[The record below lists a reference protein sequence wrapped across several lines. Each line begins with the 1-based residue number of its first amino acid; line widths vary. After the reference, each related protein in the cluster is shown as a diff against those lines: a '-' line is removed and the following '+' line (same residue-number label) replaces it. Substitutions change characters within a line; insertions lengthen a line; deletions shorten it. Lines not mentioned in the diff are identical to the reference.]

1 MKRFATI
8 LLALCMVLAL
18 AVPVYAEGETSGTC
32 GDGITWEVSGST
44 LTISGSGKMSDFSAG
59 SEPWAA
65 YKDSITT
72 VKFTGGVT
80 YVGAYSFKDYDKI
93 TSVSLGS
100 QMEYLGKGCF
110 QNCDGLTQL
119 SMPFTG
125 KMTLGEDCLRSCKNL
140 KRIDFAGR
148 FPKFMDNCVWDTYAT
163 FYYPANN
170 PWPKDV
176 IRDLE
181 DRFHGRIEFL
191 DSNGTDH
198 VKETEPKPTEA
209 KPKPTQPKPTPTT
222 PVETT
227 TFATVI
233 WTDNTT
239 PTVTRP
245 TRPPVTVPE
254 DLEDEDDDGGIN
266 GWVAV
271 VVVVGLLAG
280 FAAVTIRI
288 QQVQQQK
295 RRAARRR
302 RRPEQ
307 DGYNQ

>member
-1 MKRFATI
+1 MKRFASI

-18 AVPVYAEGETSGTC
+18 AVPVYAEGETSGEC

-44 LTISGSGKMSDFSAG
+44 LTISGSGKMSDFSEA
-59 SEPWAA
+59 PWAA

-72 VKFTGGVT
+72 VKITGGVT
-80 YVGAYSFKDYDKI
+80 YIGARSFKNYDSI
-93 TSVSLGS
+93 TSVSFGS
-100 QMEYLGKGCF
+100 DLYEIGEEAFYD
-110 QNCDGLTQL
+110 CDGLTSISL
-119 SMPFTG
+119 PASFKVFG
-125 KMTLGEDCLRSCKNL
+125 ASSFYSCSNL
-140 KRIDFAGR
+140 KTIKCAGR
-148 FPKFMDNCVWDTYAT
+148 FPTFRSNSMWDTYAKI
-163 FYYPANN
+163 YYPADN
-170 PWPKDV
+170 PWPEKT
-176 IRDLE
+176 IRELE
-181 DRFHGRIEFL
+181 EAFHGRIEFV

-209 KPKPTQPKPTPTT
+209 KPKPTEAKPKPTT

-239 PTVTRP
+239 PTVTSP

-254 DLEDEDDDGGIN
+254 DLEDEDEEGGIN

-271 VVVVGLLAG
+271 VIVVGLLAG

-302 RRPEQ
+302 RRPDQ
-307 DGYNQ
+307 GGYNQ